1 MGHLSL
7 RKKNKF
13 GLSLFIPAWTSQI
26 FTVKTGG
33 KRSPFWGS
41 VISLVLK
48 TSTKMMINLPE
59 IFDRNCPLRGL
70 YRNGVFRA

>member
-33 KRSPFWGS
+33 KRSPFLGKYYL
-41 VISLVLK
+41 ISIEDK
-48 TSTKMMINLPE
+48 HKNDDQFT
-59 IFDRNCPLRGL
+59 RN
-70 YRNGVFRA
+70 F

>member
-13 GLSLFIPAWTSQI
+13 GLSLFIPAWKSQI

-33 KRSPFWGS
+33 KRSPFLGKCYL
-41 VISLVLK
+41 ISIEDK
-48 TSTKMMINLPE
+48 YKN
-59 IFDRNCPLRGL
+59 DDQ
-70 YRNGVFRA
+70 